1 MMMMMMMI
9 IIIIIH
15 WCHHASSILIGYKHA
30 ANSCLLSFSYVISTD
45 IRFYICI
52 IHVISTDNSI
62 MHGKVRSPKT
72 LSSRQEKRRLCQPQK
87 HSLICRSSKEMD
99 RSFFL
104 SLQVQLRNMYN
115 KTIIGFGFHIIAI
128 IIKAQFVLSA
138 SAFGFGR

>member
-1 MMMMMMMI
+1 MTISRII

-52 IHVISTDNSI
+52 IDVISTDNSI
-62 MHGKVRSPKT
+62 MHAKVRSPKT

-104 SLQVQLRNMYN
+104 SLQVQLRNMDN

-128 IIKAQFVLSA
+128 IIKAQFVLSV